1 MATTKELI
9 EFLKLQAAQNTYE
22 DVQGEE
28 ESPAD
33 CGNYDDA
40 YDMGRLS
47 GKIAFAKALVGWLE
61 GGPKPVLETGN
72 AAGGRDCS
80 AACFSKAAAWRI
92 LCRNQASIRRKH
104 CVTFAP
110 SWEVGVRSTNTRNV
124 AAPICLNSGLNSHQ
138 SNKTSEEAAV
148 TEIEP
153 RLESDAGTKE

>member
-61 GGPKPVLETGN
+61 GGPKPVLETGFE
-72 AAGGRDCS
+72 RD
-80 AACFSKAAAWRI
+80 
-92 LCRNQASIRRKH
+92 
-104 CVTFAP
+104 
-110 SWEVGVRSTNTRNV
+110 ED
-124 AAPICLNSGLNSHQ
+124 
-138 SNKTSEEAAV
+138 EE
-148 TEIEP
+148 EDDG
-153 RLESDAGTKE
+153 SDFEDEDDEEDA